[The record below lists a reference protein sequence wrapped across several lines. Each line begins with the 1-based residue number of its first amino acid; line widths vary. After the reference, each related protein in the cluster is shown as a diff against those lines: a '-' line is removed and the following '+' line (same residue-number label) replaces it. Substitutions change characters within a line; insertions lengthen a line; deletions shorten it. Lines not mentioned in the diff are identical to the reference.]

1 MMTFLRNVFRV
12 IYNKNGAKGLKQD
25 YLVYGNCIM
34 STDVDECSERS
45 DNCEVGSTCVNTE
58 GSFTCDGM

>member
-1 MMTFLRNVFRV
+1 MTFLRNVFRV
-12 IYNKNGAKGLKQD
+12 ILQQKRSERDKQD

-45 DNCEVGSTCVNTE
+45 DNCEVGSTCTE
-58 GSFTCDGM
+58 GSFTCDGI